1 MEVGHDL
8 LPIRIILFEFRI
20 IQKNLGAHGIRNET
34 TTDVKL
40 VFVALTRDVQ
50 DVISCTNKSKFQRII
65 K

>member
-1 MEVGHDL
+1 MA
-8 LPIRIILFEFRI
+8 IRTILFGFKI
-20 IQKNLGAHGIRNET
+20 IQKILGAHGIQNET
-34 TTDVKL
+34 RTDVKP

>member
-1 MEVGHDL
+1 M
-8 LPIRIILFEFRI
+8 
-20 IQKNLGAHGIRNET
+20 LGADGIRNET